1 MLNSSQYRPG
11 SGPILL
17 DNVQCTGQ
25 ETSLS
30 QCSATTTHD
39 CSHSEDV
46 GVLCLG
52 VGRQC
57 FQHNHAAWQRLR
69 LVRQAMDS
77 RRLLGSRRSP

>member
-1 MLNSSQYRPG
+1 MWPCLQVCDDTFNDVAATVVCFQLGYSAGGLMLNSSQYRPG

-46 GVLCLG
+46 GVLCFG
-52 VGRQC
+52 GR
-57 FQHNHAAWQRLR
+57 
-69 LVRQAMDS
+69 
-77 RRLLGSRRSP
+77 